1 MMSFEEFTEN
11 VVKEI
16 RAKVGGAFQIKEHNV
31 IKNNNVKRAGIAVMK
46 NEEDI
51 GPCVYLDEFYREYE
65 SDGMRF
71 GEIVDEVCRLILKH
85 ADDDALDFDISEFK
99 RWETVR
105 ENVYPKLINAEQNKE
120 LLEKIP
126 HRIFMDLAVVYY
138 AVARD
143 HAREDIGTI
152 LIYNGHMEMWG
163 QEEEN
168 LYQTAMMN
176 MRADGEA
183 DLATIETVIKRIA
196 PEITFP
202 SVPCNVPWDTR
213 MYILTNC
220 RKRFGAAEI
229 LDKKTLRMIADK
241 VGDGFIVLPSSVHE
255 TIVLPP
261 RDETEYEWL
270 AAQVREVNDTQV
282 DIEERLS
289 YHVYMYSRDEEAL
302 QIVA

>member
-1 MMSFEEFTEN
+1 MMSFEEFAEN

-51 GPCVYLDEFYREYE
+51 GPCVYPDAFYREYE
-65 SDGMRF
+65 SDGMKF
-71 GEIVDEVCRLILKH
+71 DEIVDEVYRLILKH
-85 ADDDALDFDISEFK
+85 EDDDALDFDISGFK

-105 ENVYPKLINAEQNKE
+105 ENVHAKLINAEQNEE

-138 AVARD
+138 VVARD
-143 HAREDIGTI
+143 HAQEDIGTI
-152 LIYNGHMEMWG
+152 LIHNGHMEMWG

-168 LYQTAMMN
+168 LYREAMIN
-176 MRADGEA
+176 MRTDGEA
-183 DLATIETVIKRIA
+183 DLTDIRTIVERITGISFTKEGDGA
-196 PEITFP
+196 
-202 SVPCNVPWDTR
+202 SRDTG
-213 MYILTNC
+213 MYILTNS

-229 LDKKTLRMIADK
+229 LDRKTLRMIADK

-255 TIVLPP
+255 TIVLTPN
-261 RDETEYEWL
+261 DEEEYRRL
-270 AAQVREVNDTQV
+270 ADMVREVNDTQV

-289 YHVYMYSRDEEAL
+289 YHVYAYSKDEEAL

>member
-1 MMSFEEFTEN
+1 MMSFEEFAEN

-65 SDGMRF
+65 SNGMRF
-71 GEIVDEVCRLILKH
+71 DEIVDEVYRLIMKH
-85 ADDDALDFDISEFK
+85 KDDDALDFDISGFK

-105 ENVYPKLINAEQNKE
+105 ENVYAKLINAEQNKE
-120 LLEKIP
+120 LLEEIP
-126 HRIFMDLAVVYY
+126 HRDFMDLAVVYY

-143 HAREDIGTI
+143 NAREDIGTI
-152 LIYNGHMEMWG
+152 LLYNEHMEMWG
-163 QEEEN
+163 QNEEN
-168 LYQTAMMN
+168 LYQTAMIN
-176 MRADGEA
+176 MRTDGEA
-183 DLATIETVIKRIA
+183 NLVSIENIIRRVLPDEDIYLVLGGYQRDI
-196 PEITFP
+196 
-202 SVPCNVPWDTR
+202 S

-229 LDKKTLRMIADK
+229 LDKKTLRMIADE
-241 VGDGFIVLPSSVHE
+241 VGDRFIILPSSIHE

-261 RDETEYEWL
+261 KDEKEYGMLKEM
-270 AAQVREVNDTQV
+270 VREVNDTQV

-302 QIVA
+302 KIVA

>member
-1 MMSFEEFTEN
+1 MMSFEEFAEN

-31 IKNNNVKRAGIAVMK
+31 IKNNNVKLTGIAVVK
-46 NEEDI
+46 EEADI
-51 GPCVYLDEFYREYE
+51 GPCVYLDEFYREHE

-71 GEIVDEVCRLILKH
+71 DEIVDEVYQLIVKNEEE
-85 ADDDALDFDISEFK
+85 APDFDISGFK
-99 RWETVR
+99 RWEVVR
-105 ENVYPKLINAEQNKE
+105 ENVYAKLINAEQNKE
-120 LLEKIP
+120 LLEQIP
-126 HRIFMDLAVVYY
+126 HRAFMDLAVVYY

-143 HAREDIGTI
+143 SAREDIGTI

-183 DLATIETVIKRIA
+183 DLATIETIVKCIVPDFI
-196 PEITFP
+196 FP
-202 SVPCNVPWDTR
+202 AASDNVPGNTS

-220 RKRFGAAEI
+220 HKRFGAAEI
-229 LDKKTLRMIADK
+229 LDRKTLQMIADK

-261 RDETEYEWL
+261 KDETEYRRL
-270 AAQVREVNDTQV
+270 ADMVREVNDTDV
-282 DIEERLS
+282 DVEERLS
-289 YHVYMYSRDEEAL
+289 YHVYVYSRDEEEL

>member
-1 MMSFEEFTEN
+1 MMSFEEFAEN

-71 GEIVDEVCRLILKH
+71 DEIVDEVYRLIMKH
-85 ADDDALDFDISEFK
+85 KDDDALEFDISGFK
-99 RWETVR
+99 KWETVR
-105 ENVYPKLINAEQNKE
+105 ENVYAKLINAEQNKE
-120 LLEKIP
+120 LLEEIP
-126 HRIFMDLAVVYY
+126 HRAFMDLAVVYY

-143 HAREDIGTI
+143 SAREDIGTI

-183 DLATIETVIKRIA
+183 DFTDIRTIVERITGISFTK
-196 PEITFP
+196 ED
-202 SVPCNVPWDTR
+202 SSNSRDTD
-213 MYILTNC
+213 MYVLTND
-220 RKRFGAAEI
+220 RKCFGAAEI
-229 LDKKTLRMIADK
+229 LDKKTMRMIADQI
-241 VGDGFIVLPSSVHE
+241 GDGFIVLPSSVHE

-261 RDETEYEWL
+261 NDEEEYRRL
-270 AAQVREVNDTQV
+270 ADMVRAVNDTQV
-282 DIEERLS
+282 EAEERLS
-289 YHVYMYSRDEEAL
+289 DHVYVYSRDEETL
-302 QIVA
+302 KIVA

>member
-1 MMSFEEFTEN
+1 MMSFEEFAEN

-65 SDGMRF
+65 SNGMRF
-71 GEIVDEVCRLILKH
+71 DEIVDEVYRLIMKH
-85 ADDDALDFDISEFK
+85 EEEIPDVDISGF
-99 RWETVR
+99 RDWETAHGDI
-105 ENVYPKLINAEQNKE
+105 YMKLINAEQNKE

-143 HAREDIGTI
+143 HEQEDIGTI
-152 LIYNGHMEMWG
+152 LLYNEHMEMWG
-163 QEEEN
+163 QNEEN
-168 LYQTAMMN
+168 LYQTAMIN
-176 MRADGEA
+176 MRTDGEA
-183 DLATIETVIKRIA
+183 NLVSIENIIRRVLPNEDISLGLGGHRRDI
-196 PEITFP
+196 
-202 SVPCNVPWDTR
+202 S
-213 MYILTNC
+213 MYILTNS

-229 LDKKTLRMIADK
+229 LDKKTLRMIADE
-241 VGDGFIVLPSSVHE
+241 VGDGFIVLPSSIHE
-255 TIVLPP
+255 TIILPP
-261 RDETEYEWL
+261 KDEKEYGMLKEM
-270 AAQVREVNDTQV
+270 VREVNDSQV

-289 YHVYMYSRDEEAL
+289 YHVYMYSRDEEVL
-302 QIVA
+302 KIVA